1 MSNSRQLL
9 DFINKSK
16 TAFQA
21 AYEVKD
27 ILDRNGYTELKES
40 DRWDLKE
47 GGKYYVM
54 KNNSALIGFEIGN
67 GEIEEE
73 GFRLIGA
80 HTDSQIGRAH
90 V

>member
-21 AYEVKD
+21 AYEVKY

-40 DRWDLKE
+40 DSWDLKE
-47 GGKYYVM
+47 GGK
-54 KNNSALIGFEIGN
+54 
-67 GEIEEE
+67 
-73 GFRLIGA
+73 
-80 HTDSQIGRAH
+80 
-90 V
+90 